1 MNRYWVKCFERKP
14 LGPVHLYLH
23 LRFQMSAFLQQVFSL
38 LTTNTGS
45 LAYNLVLAFSI
56 VAALLVAV
64 SQMRSHP
71 ALQFALPF
79 RRMLIGL
86 SLLLLLRMVL
96 FLSAGL
102 AWTGL
107 IDAGVVLPAL
117 ERGVDLL
124 SLLVIVWLWAFPQPS
139 LTADIVTGFIA
150 LLLVTLTLFGVMAG
164 LNRAVAQA
172 FNGSTADQTVQLIS
186 LGLASIG
193 ILFLV
198 IRRPPGWPTG
208 LVMVL
213 VLALGSL
220 FQFLIP
226 GDGDFP
232 GAVRLAQMIA
242 YPLLITLPYR
252 FGISPVVQPALAS
265 QVVSVQGDQA
275 DSEQSGL
282 PVEQM
287 LRDWAQA
294 GDPRQAVD
302 FLASVLALDLDA
314 EICLFLWPPDEA
326 GNLVCQG
333 YDRAHQLPIPNTTL
347 EVRTLPVIAPAFRQ
361 GFPLS
366 LPGNSTA
373 PDLPVLASALNLRRT
388 GSLLSVPVQIDTGQT
403 LLLVVMLS
411 PSSDR
416 RWSSADQQ
424 RLAAIA
430 IPLAHI
436 LQHNREIALVQA
448 ELAETR
454 HSLQSAQER
463 MSKAE
468 SDRTSLMELVSL
480 LQPNYGDQ
488 SAAGRLDPETG
499 QKKVPPSDL
508 EKGDPATALPAQS
521 TASAAEANRVVHNN
535 GNDGDGI
542 AHDIEHKPPPAGD
555 E

>member
-1 MNRYWVKCFERKP
+1 
-14 LGPVHLYLH
+14 
-23 LRFQMSAFLQQVFSL
+23 MSAFLQQVFSL

-275 DSEQSGL
+275 DFEQSGL

-521 TASAAEANRVVHNN
+521 AASAAEANRVVHNN

-542 AHDIEHKPPPAGD
+542 AYDVEHKPPSAGD